1 MTRKGRFSAA
11 LSILRIDLAAIANPA
26 AVLDAL
32 RVVMGPVNEAA
43 KLIPLKHAPNLDAIT
58 HAERHALGE
67 VEIVRNQQ
75 RPVVADIND
84 ETLVARAFVVIM

>member
-1 MTRKGRFSAA
+1 
-11 LSILRIDLAAIANPA
+11 
-26 AVLDAL
+26 
-32 RVVMGPVNEAA
+32 MGPVNESA
-43 KLIPLKHAPNLDAIT
+43 KLVPLVHAPNLDAIA
-58 HAERHALGE
+58 HAERHAFGE